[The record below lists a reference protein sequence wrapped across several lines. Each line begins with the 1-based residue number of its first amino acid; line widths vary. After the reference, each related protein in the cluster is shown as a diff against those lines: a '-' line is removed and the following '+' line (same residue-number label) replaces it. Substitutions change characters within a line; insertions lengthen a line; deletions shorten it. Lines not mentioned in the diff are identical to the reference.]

1 MLEAA
6 EEEVMVVEED
16 LSNAKL
22 WMRWTLGAT
31 ARRRVGR
38 WRREGRGNNDRE
50 GGERAEG
57 EAFHTKLKYYRLILL
72 KTIVR

>member
-31 ARRRVGR
+31 ARRCVGR

-57 EAFHTKLKYYRLILL
+57 EAFHTKLKYYRLILP

>member
-38 WRREGRGNNDRE
+38 
-50 GGERAEG
+50 
-57 EAFHTKLKYYRLILL
+57 
-72 KTIVR
+72 